1 MRKRKIALTITVT
14 IMSAA
19 LLLMIG
25 PRRIAVAT
33 TETGDAELATTL
45 RKNAEAGFN
54 NLTAFTLHEGKATFA
69 GLGADEHTEVE
80 NRFCDQ
86 DVHRRISSPAC
97 GRRKDKP

>member
-45 RKNAEAGFN
+45 RKKRGGGF
-54 NLTAFTLHEGKATFA
+54 
-69 GLGADEHTEVE
+69 
-80 NRFCDQ
+80 Q
-86 DVHRRISSPAC
+86 
-97 GRRKDKP
+97 